1 MSPDGRDIFDNP
13 NKQSVRERHWEP
25 CFGTINKEI
34 DSWKN
39 RGRPLRYLC
48 FPGQNVIFIKYLLEK
63 NLFDRKTFVVAVEEE
78 EERVIKIRIELSKI
92 LDRQNYFIYLDSFEK
107 LIIDNDE
114 FCNKFPFDILGMD
127 LTKFVLKTDRRS
139 PRAPILEA
147 LQNLFI
153 NQQRAINKNLVRI
166 NKFYLILTSNMDV
179 MATSDDFVKY
189 NRDKIK
195 YLIEKILREF
205 ADLLNHPYLDEL
217 VTKTKLNQKEKK
229 RVVIISIILPIISLA
244 SNYFNIELNDDP
256 IYYKGRRG
264 GKKMVGLVFLCK
276 KRNLRVNSSVREN
289 KLRIR
294 NMNDSINKLKE
305 TIFLPEPES

>member
-1 MSPDGRDIFDNP
+1 MSSDNHDKLDNP

-25 CFGTINKEI
+25 CFDAIDKEI

-39 RGRPLRYLC
+39 RRRALRYLC
-48 FPGQNVIFIKYLLEK
+48 FPGKNLIFIKTLLKKKLINKKSFLVAIEK
-63 NLFDRKTFVVAVEEE
+63 DE
-78 EERVIKIRIELSKI
+78 IKEINIRIALSKLFNRDNI
-92 LDRQNYFIYLDSFEK
+92 IIYNDLFEK
-107 LIIDNDE
+107 LIVGSDE

-127 LTKFVLKTDRRS
+127 LTKFVLKTDRSS

-147 LQNLFI
+147 LENLFI

-195 YLIEKILREF
+195 YLIEKILRDF
-205 ADLLNHPYLDEL
+205 TDLLNHPYLDEL
-217 VTKTKLNQKEKK
+217 VTKTTLNQNEKK
-229 RVVIISIILPIISLA
+229 LVIIISIILPIISLA
-244 SNYFNIELNDDP
+244 SNYFNIELNDCP
-256 IYYKGRRG
+256 ICYKGKRG
-264 GKKMVGLVFLCK
+264 GKKMVGLVFLCE
-276 KRNLRVNSSVREN
+276 KRILRVNTSVKKN

-294 NMNDSINKLKE
+294 NLKDSINKAIK